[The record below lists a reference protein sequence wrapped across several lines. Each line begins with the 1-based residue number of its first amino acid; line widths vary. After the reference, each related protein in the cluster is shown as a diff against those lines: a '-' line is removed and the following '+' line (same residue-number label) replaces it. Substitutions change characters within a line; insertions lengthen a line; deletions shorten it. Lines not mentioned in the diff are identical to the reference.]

1 MAEKVLFT
9 WSSGK
14 DSAIALYELQKG
26 GRYEIAALLTTV
38 TGDYDR
44 VSMHG
49 VRRALLEEQAKSIG
63 IPLETVLI
71 GKDASND
78 EYESKMRDMLLRYQR
93 QGVASVAFGDVF
105 LEDLKRYR
113 EVNLARIGMNGLFP
127 VWGRD
132 TTELARTFIDLG
144 FKAVVTCVDSNALG
158 KEFVGREFDDRF
170 LADLP
175 STVDPCGENGE
186 FHSFVYAGP
195 IFRQPIAHE
204 KGEIVLR
211 ANRFHFCDIILR
223 RHSRNQISSPP
234 CHSRACPRA
243 GAERRESR
251 QRAPA

>member
-1 MAEKVLFT
+1 M
-9 WSSGK
+9 
-14 DSAIALYELQKG
+14 ALYELQTTG
-26 GRYEIAALLTTV
+26 EYEIPALLTTV
-38 TGDYDR
+38 TKDYGR

-49 VRRALLEEQAKSIG
+49 VCRALLEEQAKSIG

-78 EYESKMRDMLLRYQR
+78 EYETRMRDVLLRYQE

-113 EVNLARIGMNGLFP
+113 EENLAKIGMNGLFP
-127 VWGRD
+127 IWGRE
-132 TTELARTFIDLG
+132 TRELARTFVSLG
-144 FKAVVTCVDSNALG
+144 FKAIVTCVDSNVLDQ
-158 KEFVGREFDDRF
+158 EFVGREFDDRF

-195 IFRQPIAHE
+195 IFRQPIAYE

-211 ANRFHFCDIILR
+211 ANRFYFCDVRPLDK
-223 RHSRNQISSPP
+223 
-234 CHSRACPRA
+234 
-243 GAERRESR
+243 
-251 QRAPA
+251 

>member
-1 MAEKVLFT
+1 MAMTEKVLFT

-14 DSAIALYELQKG
+14 DSAMALYELQKAG
-26 GRYEIAALLTTV
+26 EYEILALLTTV
-38 TGDYDR
+38 TEDYSR

-49 VRRALLEEQAKSIG
+49 VRRALLEEQAESVG

-78 EYESKMRDMLLRYQR
+78 EYESKMRETLLRYQR
-93 QGVASVAFGDVF
+93 QGVASVAFGDIF
-105 LEDLKRYR
+105 LEDLRRYR
-113 EVNLARIGMNGLFP
+113 EENLSKIGMNGLFP
-127 VWGRD
+127 IWDRD
-132 TTELARTFIDLG
+132 TAELAGTFIELG
-144 FKAVVTCVDSNALG
+144 FKAVVTCVDSNVLD

-204 KGEIVLR
+204 KGQIVLR
-211 ANRFHFCDIILR
+211 ANRFHFCDVI
-223 RHSRNQISSPP
+223 PV
-234 CHSRACPRA
+234 
-243 GAERRESR
+243 EK
-251 QRAPA
+251 